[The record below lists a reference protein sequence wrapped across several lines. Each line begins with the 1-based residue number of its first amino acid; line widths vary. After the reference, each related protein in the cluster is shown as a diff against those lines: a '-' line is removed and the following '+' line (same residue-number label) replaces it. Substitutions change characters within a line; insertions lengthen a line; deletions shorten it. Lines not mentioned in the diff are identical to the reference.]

1 MKESIGIKFM
11 EETKY
16 KYLHQS
22 DQEREIPQPP
32 LERTYQGEYQ
42 PIDLPKIEELE
53 IKKVDLTQ
61 AIETRKSHRVY
72 IEQSLTLKELTYL
85 LWTTAGVKMVYEN
98 RATIRTVPSAGARH
112 PFETYLLINNV
123 EGLEPGLYRYLALS
137 HQIVAVDLRE
147 GLKEEIMKGCL
158 EQKFVATS
166 AVTFIWVADAYRTT
180 WRYVERG
187 YRYMLLDAGHVC
199 QNLYLVASAVNSGC
213 CAIAAYDDDQLNE
226 ILGLDGVNDFVIY
239 IATLGKIE

>member
-16 KYLHQS
+16 KYLDES
-22 DQEREIPQPP
+22 DQDREIPQPP
-32 LERTYQGEYQ
+32 LERAYHGEHQ
-42 PIDLPKIEELE
+42 PIDLPKMEELE
-53 IKKVDLTQ
+53 IKKLDLTE
-61 AIETRKSHRVY
+61 AILIRKSHRVY
-72 IEQSLTLKELTYL
+72 IEQPLTLEELAYL

-112 PFETYLLINNV
+112 PFETYLLINDV

-147 GLKEEIMKGCL
+147 GLKEEILNGCL
-158 EQKFVATS
+158 KQKFVATS
-166 AVTFIWVADAYRTT
+166 AVTFIWAAEAYRTT

-199 QNLYLVASAVNSGC
+199 QNLYLAALAVNSGC
-213 CAIAAYDDDQLNE
+213 CAIAAYNDDQMNE
-226 ILGLDGVNDFVIY
+226 ILGLDGENNFVIY
-239 IATLGKIE
+239 IAAVGKIE